1 MKHCKKPISLLMSLI
16 LALSAFALLPTA
28 AYAAEEGVYNGYEYS
43 IYNGKAEI
51 TGYTGSSKAANIPSY
66 INGCPVTAISYS
78 AFKEKDIT
86 SVNIPSTVTEIYG
99 SAFQDCDSLTEV
111 TIPDSVQTLGSFVF
125 SSCDK
130 LNSVY
135 IGSGIKKAD
144 GWAFYDNKKL
154 KTVKI
159 AYGAQVIGYSDFNN
173 CTSLQEIIIPA
184 SVTKIGSAE
193 QGGAYLID
201 SDVFRDHPTGMT
213 ICGKKGSFAEA
224 FANANGIAFKE
235 LKASVSGTVKSYINS
250 DSAVTLELSKN
261 GSSAGKATVFGN
273 SSKYSFDSVEPGVYT
288 LTVSKD
294 NHITREYTVTVTDAD
309 VTQDVKICPKGD
321 VNGDGETDIMDCS
334 VAQRYIRELT
344 TLDAYQIACGDVS
357 GEGDGELDIQDVSR
371 ILRHIRELAML
382 Y

>member
-1 MKHCKKPISLLMSLI
+1 M
-16 LALSAFALLPTA
+16 
-28 AYAAEEGVYNGYEYS
+28 
-43 IYNGKAEI
+43 
-51 TGYTGSSKAANIPSY
+51 
-66 INGCPVTAISYS
+66 
-78 AFKEKDIT
+78 
-86 SVNIPSTVTEIYG
+86 
-99 SAFQDCDSLTEV
+99 DS
-111 TIPDSVQTLGSFVF
+111 
-125 SSCDK
+125 
-130 LNSVY
+130 
-135 IGSGIKKAD
+135 
-144 GWAFYDNKKL
+144 WAFEGNKKL

-159 AYGAQVIGYSDFNN
+159 AYGAQVIGYSAFNN
-173 CTSLQEIIIPA
+173 CTSLQEITIPA

-193 QGGAYLID
+193 QGGADLID
-201 SDVFRDHPTGMT
+201 SYVFRDHPTGMT

-224 FANANGIAFKE
+224 FANANGIQFKE

-294 NHITREYTVTVTDAD
+294 DHITREYTVTVTDAD
-309 VTQDVKICPKGD
+309 VKQDVKICPKGD

-334 VAQRYIRELT
+334 LAQRYIRELT
-344 TLDAYQIACGDVS
+344 DLDPYQIACGDVS
-357 GEGDGELDIQDVSR
+357 GTGDGELDIQDVSR